1 MFIDFIVLL
10 FMHMCSEYAQEMSF
24 SELDLSG

>member
-10 FMHMCSEYAQEMSF
+10 FLHTCPEYAQEMSF
-24 SELDLSG
+24 SELYLSD